1 MDQIKLGIRMASL
14 VVCAVVWGYIWKF
27 AGKTILDAL
36 PDKDGRYKDLS
47 DLDICKVVFSVLWF
61 AMHVFGVMELVFWAW
76 S

>member
-1 MDQIKLGIRMASL
+1 MDQIKLGIRIASL
-14 VVCAVVWGYIWKF
+14 VVGAFVWGYIWKL

-47 DLDICKVVFSVLWF
+47 NLDICKVVFSVLWF
-61 AMHVFGVMELVFWAW
+61 ALVFWAW